1 MKRNHAEMSDRTG
14 RKRVPPRIHDC
25 EIKKRRIGV
34 WRRGGSLY
42 VNLRGEPVREK
53 AKAAEIAQMEGQIL
67 AAAGGFSHDP
77 SIPPIGAKSVLD
89 WQIPVAVAQSLHR
102 VGGISTLYDW
112 QDECLRQIT
121 GRSWSTVI
129 YSAPTSGGKSL
140 VADIVVLRRLIYQGH
155 RALIVCP
162 LVSICRERAGFLRS
176 IVGSSGIT
184 IEEFHGPVSKSWNPG
199 VDIAVCTVQKA
210 LGIINRLLSRD
221 AETDDEEG
229 SMKGRRAFSDL
240 IGTVVVDEFHLV
252 ADTVGASVMESLVTR
267 LGLTKD
273 REKFLLVGMSATLP
287 PDTARTTD
295 QIRHWLECHAGNV
308 LMYKCNFRPVDL
320 NIFIKRNRTIA
331 PLSGT
336 TASRELVPL
345 FDLKTDNDYFAS
357 LVNESFS
364 KSVSTIVFCATR
376 NWCENAAS
384 LLCRLLG
391 SFAPVSVSPAR
402 IEMVEALRLLSPC
415 GVHPILE
422 QSIQLGIA
430 FHHAGMTSE
439 ERHVIEVGF
448 KNRTIAVLC
457 ATSTLSA
464 GVNLPA
470 ERVIL
475 RTLTAASGGNAYG
488 VTALSISAKMKQ
500 MVGRAGRAGHAARGE
515 AIIMCASVKDED
527 IVRRVFSMH
536 ECLAGTAE
544 GSRQILPPQDTAK
557 LVAKEILEI
566 AVFLKETKIEYFL
579 EYFLPRRLSTHRSL
593 VDNALQYLVRSKL
606 VAIVQGSLIPT
617 ALGDALAHS
626 AMPPDEAESVYRELS
641 LARTKLCL
649 AGGDIHLLFLVVP
662 PVQVSESEFDEFVAS
677 NEVFSNSDIR
687 TILADKD
694 SWARR
699 KRMMVAL
706 MLRDLTR
713 LEGNIAHVA
722 SKYGVQTGTVQYL
735 QANAATYCAMVSS
748 FCDRLQW
755 TSLAAALNSI
765 KPRLHF
771 GVPDELLGLMEVEG
785 VSPAR
790 ARALAKAGLTSVEK
804 IALASPVQVA
814 VAITRDVSLEGTQ
827 MTSKVTADRLV
838 GIVATLIINNARIS
852 LGLPELVP
860 QSVRE
865 ISSFDSAGTST
876 SSIGIL
882 SSISPPLI
890 HQLIGTQVQS
900 GSDPPTPYE
909 NGLYHDHR
917 SAGLVGLYRT
927 SVAGPAVVESTPSE
941 FYAHLLKT
949 PRREALGPIDNFPT
963 TVRQS
968 SVRRRRRLSE
978 MTTIEA
984 GKHYPVDSEEEEFR
998 LPSNNTATSFVDED
1012 EIVFDSVLLRRFDP

>member
-1 MKRNHAEMSDRTG
+1 M
-14 RKRVPPRIHDC
+14 
-25 EIKKRRIGV
+25 
-34 WRRGGSLY
+34 
-42 VNLRGEPVREK
+42 
-53 AKAAEIAQMEGQIL
+53 AAEIAQMDDQIL
-67 AAAGGFSHDP
+67 AATGGFSHDP
-77 SIPPIGAKSVLD
+77 SIPPIGAKTVLD
-89 WQIPVAVAQSLHR
+89 WQIPVAIAQSFHR
-102 VGGISTLYDW
+102 VGGISTLYEW

-140 VADIVVLRRLIYQGH
+140 VADIVLLRRLIYQGH

-162 LVSICRERAGFLRS
+162 FVSICRERAAFLRS
-176 IVGSSGIT
+176 IVGASGIT

-210 LGIINRLLSRD
+210 LGIINRLLSGD
-221 AETDDEEG
+221 AENDDEEG
-229 SMKGRRAFSDL
+229 FMKGRAFSDL

-252 ADTVGASVMESLVTR
+252 AETVGASVMESLVTR
-267 LGLTKD
+267 LGLAKD

-287 PDTARTTD
+287 DTARTG
-295 QIRHWLECHAGNV
+295 QIRHWLESHASNV

-320 NIFIKRNRTIA
+320 NIFIKRNRSIA
-331 PLSGT
+331 SISGPT
-336 TASRELVPL
+336 ETRELVPL
-345 FDLKTDNDYFAS
+345 FDLKTDHDYFSS
-357 LVNESFS
+357 LVNESLS
-364 KSVSTIVFCATR
+364 TSVSTIVFCATR

-384 LLCRLLG
+384 LLCRFLG
-391 SFAPVSVSPAR
+391 SFIPESVSSAR

-415 GVHPILE
+415 GIHPILE

-448 KNRTIAVLC
+448 RNRTIVVLC

-488 VTALSISAKMKQ
+488 LTASSISAKMKQ
-500 MVGRAGRAGHAARGE
+500 MVGRAGRAGHAAKGD
-515 AIIMCASVKDED
+515 AIIMCGSVKDED
-527 IVRRVFSMH
+527 IVRQVFSMH
-536 ECLAGTAE
+536 ESQGGSAE
-544 GSRQILPPQDTAK
+544 GTRQIPPQETAK

-566 AVFLKETKIEYFL
+566 AVFLKETKIEYFS
-579 EYFLPRRLSTHRSL
+579 EYFLRRRLSSDPSL
-593 VDNALQYLVRSKL
+593 VDHALKYLVQSKL

-617 ALGDALAHS
+617 AVGDALAHS

-677 NEVFSNSDIR
+677 SDVFSNPDIR
-687 TILADKD
+687 TILAEND
-694 SWARR
+694 SLARR

-755 TSLAAALNSI
+755 ASLAAALNSI

-790 ARALAKAGLTSVEK
+790 ARALAKAGFSSVEK
-804 IALASPVQVA
+804 IASASPVQVA
-814 VAITRDVSLEGTQ
+814 IALTREVSVEGTQ
-827 MTSKVTADRLV
+827 MTSKETADRLV

-852 LGLPELVP
+852 LGFSELVP
-860 QSVRE
+860 ESVRE
-865 ISSFDSAGTST
+865 ISSVDSG
-876 SSIGIL
+876 SSSSSLDIL
-882 SSISPPLI
+882 SFISPPLI

-900 GSDPPTPYE
+900 GSDPPTPDE
-909 NGLYHDHR
+909 NGPFHDHR

-941 FYAHLLKT
+941 FYAQLLKT
-949 PRREALGPIDNFPT
+949 PHRDTLGPIDNFPT

-968 SVRRRRRLSE
+968 SVRRRLRLSE
-978 MTTIEA
+978 MTTIDA